1 MGGYVSASTRAFVC
15 ACIHVVEDVSTTGFG
30 VLCMDDFEVV
40 CVCVFDGIRIS
51 WFEDM
56 RTGLGLDF
64 VEFEVVVC
72 VGVRTGDFDAVS
84 TRACM
89 GVLEG
94 ACLYDFGDVYPVEF
108 DEVELSISS
117 AVLMITFVPAF
128 TFGVT
133 ATLLKDLGLFSTT
146 TTLLL
151 VEVPTLL
158 YEPRFLLTA
167 AGSPK

>member
-1 MGGYVSASTRAFVC
+1 
-15 ACIHVVEDVSTTGFG
+15 
-30 VLCMDDFEVV
+30 MDDFEVV
-40 CVCVFDGIRIS
+40 YVGVFDGIRIS
-51 WFEDM
+51 WFEEM
-56 RTGLGLDF
+56 RTGLGLDL
-64 VEFEVVVC
+64 VEFEVVVCVYVC
-72 VGVRTGDFDAVS
+72 VGVRTGDFDAVF

-94 ACLYDFGDVYPVEF
+94 ACLYDFDDAYPVEF

-117 AVLMITFVPAF
+117 AVLMIPFVPEF
-128 TFGVT
+128 TFAV
-133 ATLLKDLGLFSTT
+133 ASTLLEDLELFSTT

-158 YEPRFLLTA
+158 YEPRLLLTA